1 MIRKPKPPKQ
11 KVKLF
16 KPKPKFRKKLPIKAA
31 KPMVIH
37 KKSSKIEQDEA
48 EIDYSVAGA
57 LDQKPQK
64 KKPKKKDGKSLVDT
78 IKRYPMSRKRKHL
91 LFMNPGDFPV
101 QTAILAITRGNP
113 LRVGPAIPGSH
124 QRKPGCIVLD
134 DDGERGG
141 PSPIPDEGGQTAL
154 F

>member
-1 MIRKPKPPKQ
+1 MRRSSRLRAKKRVNYGEDSLWEQATKMTMDAWNALVEDAADDPVPMVRKPKPPKQ

-48 EIDYSVAGA
+48 EIDYSVAEMESAQGRVDRI

-64 KKPKKKDGKSLVDT
+64 KKPKKKT
-78 IKRYPMSRKRKHL
+78 ESRSW
-91 LFMNPGDFPV
+91 
-101 QTAILAITRGNP
+101 IP
-113 LRVGPAIPGSH
+113 LSATPCPENANIFS
-124 QRKPGCIVLD
+124 
-134 DDGERGG
+134 
-141 PSPIPDEGGQTAL
+141 S
-154 F
+154 